1 MPKIKTIPLL
11 EIIFKNNGGTSDI
24 WKAIS
29 ELLHNKED
37 EIAVFCPY
45 IKNKINS
52 YNKETSILALTLLD
66 FCVDDGKMPLW
77 SALNT
82 KNFLGSMVNS
92 LKTREETDIQNMI
105 LYLIQKW
112 GNKFSGNDELS
123 NFSIVYNKLRNN
135 NITFPT
141 ETNYSYTKYVKL
153 NKPLLTNQYSFSNK
167 SKDNYNTR
175 KNKSINQIQVETD
188 PDNYLKDINV
198 NLNTSCYDKIYRR
211 LVNKLYD
218 WTHAIHEVNVLIN
231 QNTNGNNNSKIEGLL
246 KDLTKGNKQL
256 IETIQS
262 GKLKDRILME
272 ISLNVTDDI
281 NMTLGR
287 WNNYKNRRDP
297 GPFVSSFFQNDEWRN
312 KMLKNDN
319 NNNSNYNNINNFYNI
334 MNSTF
339 NNNINNSSNFN
350 NNINNNNN
358 YNKINNNAMNQF
370 NNNNFMDNPELKN
383 YPKLYEKLRNS
394 NINNN
399 NYQNNNNNNNN
410 YPNFE
415 TYNNINKQNNN
426 NNNFNDNNNNNIN
439 NNNQGSFNLLID
451 FDSAPTTSITSNKNK
466 EPNLNLNDKNNM
478 DKFVD
483 FIAMTEK
490 QNQINNKK
498 NENINSNINNT
509 MNMLNN
515 LNFNN
520 NYENKNMNNNDI
532 YNYENRDM
540 DNPYNER
547 KFSNDINTSK
557 INKSVVYPTF
567 EELEESNQNNN
578 NNNINPNKIKKEEVD
593 ILSKFDF

>member
-11 EIIFKNNGGTSDI
+11 EIIFKNNGGTSDR

-66 FCVDDGKMPLW
+66 FCVDNGKMPLW

-198 NLNTSCYDKIYRR
+198 NLNTSSYDKIYRR

-350 NNINNNNN
+350 NNINNNN

-370 NNNNFMDNPELKN
+370 NNNFMDNPELKN

-399 NYQNNNNNNNN
+399 NYQNNNNN

>member
-11 EIIFKNNGGTSDI
+11 EIVFKNNGGTSDI

-66 FCVDDGKMPLW
+66 FCVDNGKMPLW

-198 NLNTSCYDKIYRR
+198 NLNTSSYDKIYRR

-399 NYQNNNNNNNN
+399 NYQNDNNN

>member
-198 NLNTSCYDKIYRR
+198 NLNTSSYDKIYRR

-350 NNINNNNN
+350 NNINNNN

-399 NYQNNNNNNNN
+399 NYQNNNNNN

-415 TYNNINKQNNN
+415 TYNNINKQNTN

>member
-198 NLNTSCYDKIYRR
+198 NLNTSSYDKIYRR

-399 NYQNNNNNNNN
+399 NYQNNNNN

>member
-198 NLNTSCYDKIYRR
+198 NLNTSSYDKIYRR

-350 NNINNNNN
+350 NNINNNN

-399 NYQNNNNNNNN
+399 NYQNNNNNN

-439 NNNQGSFNLLID
+439 NNNAHLI
-451 FDSAPTTSITSNKNK
+451 F
-466 EPNLNLNDKNNM
+466 
-478 DKFVD
+478 
-483 FIAMTEK
+483 
-490 QNQINNKK
+490 
-498 NENINSNINNT
+498 
-509 MNMLNN
+509 
-515 LNFNN
+515 
-520 NYENKNMNNNDI
+520 
-532 YNYENRDM
+532 
-540 DNPYNER
+540 
-547 KFSNDINTSK
+547 
-557 INKSVVYPTF
+557 
-567 EELEESNQNNN
+567 
-578 NNNINPNKIKKEEVD
+578 
-593 ILSKFDF
+593 

>member
-198 NLNTSCYDKIYRR
+198 NLNTSSYDKIYRR

-319 NNNSNYNNINNFYNI
+319 SNNSNYNNINNFYNI

-399 NYQNNNNNNNN
+399 NYQNNNNNN

>member
-37 EIAVFCPY
+37 EISVFCPY

-66 FCVDDGKMPLW
+66 FCVDDGRMPLW

-198 NLNTSCYDKIYRR
+198 NLNTSSYDKIYRR

-350 NNINNNNN
+350 NNINNNN
-358 YNKINNNAMNQF
+358 YNKINNNTMNQF

-399 NYQNNNNNNNN
+399 NYQNNNNN

>member
-198 NLNTSCYDKIYRR
+198 NLNTSSYDKIYRR

-281 NMTLGR
+281 NMTIGR

-399 NYQNNNNNNNN
+399 NYQNNNNN

-547 KFSNDINTSK
+547 KFSNDINISK

>member
-66 FCVDDGKMPLW
+66 FCVDNGKMPLW

-92 LKTREETDIQNMI
+92 LKTREETEIQNMI

-198 NLNTSCYDKIYRR
+198 NLNTSSYDKIYRR

-319 NNNSNYNNINNFYNI
+319 SNNSNYNNINNFYNI

-350 NNINNNNN
+350 NNINNNN

-370 NNNNFMDNPELKN
+370 NK
-383 YPKLYEKLRNS
+383 
-394 NINNN
+394 N
-399 NYQNNNNNNNN
+399 NYT
-410 YPNFE
+410 NF
-415 TYNNINKQNNN
+415 
-426 NNNFNDNNNNNIN
+426 
-439 NNNQGSFNLLID
+439 
-451 FDSAPTTSITSNKNK
+451 
-466 EPNLNLNDKNNM
+466 
-478 DKFVD
+478 
-483 FIAMTEK
+483 
-490 QNQINNKK
+490 
-498 NENINSNINNT
+498 
-509 MNMLNN
+509 
-515 LNFNN
+515 
-520 NYENKNMNNNDI
+520 
-532 YNYENRDM
+532 
-540 DNPYNER
+540 
-547 KFSNDINTSK
+547 
-557 INKSVVYPTF
+557 
-567 EELEESNQNNN
+567 
-578 NNNINPNKIKKEEVD
+578 
-593 ILSKFDF
+593 

>member
-198 NLNTSCYDKIYRR
+198 NLNTSSYDKIYRR

-399 NYQNNNNNNNN
+399 NYQNNNNNN

-509 MNMLNN
+509 LNMLNN

-532 YNYENRDM
+532 YNYENRDV

>member
-123 NFSIVYNKLRNN
+123 NFSIVYDKLRNN

-198 NLNTSCYDKIYRR
+198 NLNTSSYDKIYRR

-350 NNINNNNN
+350 NNINNNN

-399 NYQNNNNNNNN
+399 NYQNNNNN

>member
-141 ETNYSYTKYVKL
+141 ETNYSYTKYVKI

-198 NLNTSCYDKIYRR
+198 NLNTSSYDKIYRR

-350 NNINNNNN
+350 NINNNNN

-399 NYQNNNNNNNN
+399 NYQNNNNN

-415 TYNNINKQNNN
+415 TYNDINKQNNN
-426 NNNFNDNNNNNIN
+426 NNNFNDNNNNNINN

>member
-198 NLNTSCYDKIYRR
+198 NLNTSSYDKIYRR

-399 NYQNNNNNNNN
+399 NYQNNNNN

-578 NNNINPNKIKKEEVD
+578 NTNINPNKIKKEEVD

>member
-11 EIIFKNNGGTSDI
+11 EIVFKNNGGTSDI

-198 NLNTSCYDKIYRR
+198 NLNTSSYDKIYRR

-339 NNNINNSSNFN
+339 NNNINNSSNYN

-399 NYQNNNNNNNN
+399 NYQNDNNN

>member
-198 NLNTSCYDKIYRR
+198 NLNTSSYDKIYRR

-399 NYQNNNNNNNN
+399 NYQNNNNNN

-509 MNMLNN
+509 LNMLNN

>member
-167 SKDNYNTR
+167 YKDNYNTR

-198 NLNTSCYDKIYRR
+198 NLNTSSYDKIYRR

-350 NNINNNNN
+350 NNINNNN

-399 NYQNNNNNNNN
+399 NYQNNNNNN

>member
-66 FCVDDGKMPLW
+66 FCVDYGKMPLW

-198 NLNTSCYDKIYRR
+198 NLNTSSYDKIYRR

-334 MNSTF
+334 MTSTF

-350 NNINNNNN
+350 NNINNNN

-399 NYQNNNNNNNN
+399 NYQNNNNN

>member
-66 FCVDDGKMPLW
+66 FCVDYGKMPLW

-198 NLNTSCYDKIYRR
+198 NLNTSSYDKIYRR

-350 NNINNNNN
+350 NNINNNN

-399 NYQNNNNNNNN
+399 NYQNNNNNN

>member
-167 SKDNYNTR
+167 YKDNYNTR

-198 NLNTSCYDKIYRR
+198 NLNTSSYDKIYRR

-399 NYQNNNNNNNN
+399 NYQNNNNNN

-498 NENINSNINNT
+498 NEIINSNINNT

>member
-37 EIAVFCPY
+37 EISVFCPY

-66 FCVDDGKMPLW
+66 FCVDDGRMPLW

-112 GNKFSGNDELS
+112 GKKFSGNDELP
-123 NFSIVYNKLRNN
+123 NFTIVYNKLKNN
-135 NITFPT
+135 NISFPT
-141 ETNYSYTKYVKL
+141 ETNHPYTKYVNLKKTSS
-153 NKPLLTNQYSFSNK
+153 NNQPSFSNK
-167 SKDNYNTR
+167 FNDNYQAR
-175 KNKSINQIQVETD
+175 KNRNSNQIIVETD
-188 PDNYLKDINV
+188 PEDYLKDINV
-198 NLNTSCYDKIYRR
+198 NLNTTSYDRIYKR

-218 WTHAIHEVNVLIN
+218 WTHAIHEMNILIN
-231 QNTNGNNNSKIEGLL
+231 QNNNGNNNSKIEGLC
-246 KDLTKGNKQL
+246 KDLTKGNRQL
-256 IETIQS
+256 VETIQS
-262 GKLKDRILME
+262 GKLKDKTLME

-281 NMTLGR
+281 NMSIGR
-287 WNNYKNRRDP
+287 WNNYKSGKEP

-312 KMLKNDN
+312 KKLNKANN

-334 MNSTF
+334 NNSTF
-339 NNNINNSSNFN
+339 NNNINNPNNFN
-350 NNINNNNN
+350 NNINNNND
-358 YNKINNNAMNQF
+358 YNNINNNVMNQF

-383 YPKLYEKLRNS
+383 YPKLYEKLKNT
-394 NINNN
+394 NNN
-399 NYQNNNNNNNN
+399 NYQINNN

-415 TYNNINKQNNN
+415 TSNDEINNTQNK
-426 NNNFNDNNNNNIN
+426 N

-451 FDSAPTTSITSNKNK
+451 FDTVPITSAPNNIN
-466 EPNLNLNDKNNM
+466 EPNLNLSDKNNL
-478 DKFVD
+478 DKFID
-483 FIAMTEK
+483 LLTKTEK
-490 QNQINNKK
+490 QNQINNKQ
-498 NENINSNINNT
+498 NDIRNNNINMINNMNIND
-509 MNMLNN
+509 NN
-515 LNFNN
+515 LR
-520 NYENKNMNNNDI
+520 NKNMNTNDL
-532 YNYENRDM
+532 YNYENRDLE
-540 DNPYNER
+540 NPYNDN

-567 EELEESNQNNN
+567 EELEESNINNN
-578 NNNINPNKIKKEEVD
+578 NNLNPNNIKKEEVD
-593 ILSKFDF
+593 ILAKFDF

>member
-198 NLNTSCYDKIYRR
+198 NLNTSSYDKIYRR

-350 NNINNNNN
+350 NNINNNN

-399 NYQNNNNNNNN
+399 NYQNNNNNN

-415 TYNNINKQNNN
+415 TYNNINKQNTN

-451 FDSAPTTSITSNKNK
+451 FDSAPITSITSNKNK

-509 MNMLNN
+509 LNMLNN

>member
-37 EIAVFCPY
+37 EIAVFFPY

-77 SALNT
+77 SAINT

-198 NLNTSCYDKIYRR
+198 NLNTSSYDKIYRR

-350 NNINNNNN
+350 NNINNNNF
-358 YNKINNNAMNQF
+358 NKINNNAMNQF

-399 NYQNNNNNNNN
+399 NYQNDNNN

-540 DNPYNER
+540 NNPYNER

>member
-198 NLNTSCYDKIYRR
+198 NLNTSSYDKIYRR

-319 NNNSNYNNINNFYNI
+319 SNNSNYNNINNFYNI

-350 NNINNNNN
+350 NNINNNN

-399 NYQNNNNNNNN
+399 NYQNNNNN

>member
-141 ETNYSYTKYVKL
+141 ETNYSYTKYVKI

-198 NLNTSCYDKIYRR
+198 NLNTSSYDKIYRR

-399 NYQNNNNNNNN
+399 NYQNNNNN

-415 TYNNINKQNNN
+415 TYNDINKQNNN
-426 NNNFNDNNNNNIN
+426 NNNFNDNNNNNINN

>member
-37 EIAVFCPY
+37 EISVFCPY

-66 FCVDDGKMPLW
+66 FCVDDGRMPLW

-198 NLNTSCYDKIYRR
+198 NLNTSSYDKIYRR

-281 NMTLGR
+281 NMTIGR

-399 NYQNNNNNNNN
+399 NYQNNNNN

-547 KFSNDINTSK
+547 KFSNDINISK

>member
-167 SKDNYNTR
+167 YKDNYNTR

-198 NLNTSCYDKIYRR
+198 NLNTSSYDKIYRR

-350 NNINNNNN
+350 NNINNNN

-399 NYQNNNNNNNN
+399 NYQNNNNN

>member
-198 NLNTSCYDKIYRR
+198 NLNTSSYDKIYRR

-350 NNINNNNN
+350 NNINNNN

-399 NYQNNNNNNNN
+399 NYQNNNNN

-567 EELEESNQNNN
+567 EELEEPNQNIVKYN
-578 NNNINPNKIKKEEVD
+578 
-593 ILSKFDF
+593 

>member
-198 NLNTSCYDKIYRR
+198 NLNTSSYDKIYRR

-339 NNNINNSSNFN
+339 NNNNNSSNFN

-399 NYQNNNNNNNN
+399 NYQNDNNN

>member
-66 FCVDDGKMPLW
+66 FCVDNGKMPLW

-198 NLNTSCYDKIYRR
+198 NLNTSSYDKIYRR

-350 NNINNNNN
+350 NNINNNN

-370 NNNNFMDNPELKN
+370 NNNFMDNPELKN

-399 NYQNNNNNNNN
+399 NYQNNNNNN

-578 NNNINPNKIKKEEVD
+578 NNINPNKIKKEEVD

>member
-198 NLNTSCYDKIYRR
+198 NLNTSSYDKIYRR

-350 NNINNNNN
+350 NNINNNN
-358 YNKINNNAMNQF
+358 YNKINNNTMNQF

>member
-198 NLNTSCYDKIYRR
+198 NLNTSSYDKIYRR

-319 NNNSNYNNINNFYNI
+319 SNSGGYNNINNFYNI

-350 NNINNNNN
+350 NNINNNN

-399 NYQNNNNNNNN
+399 NYQNNNNNN

-451 FDSAPTTSITSNKNK
+451 FDSAPITSITSNKNK